1 MADGASG
8 HGESQ
13 EQGQGQGQAPILR
26 RGLWNY
32 AMERWAP
39 KNQAGRLAFEMA
51 ILIGF
56 FLVLA
61 VIVQLASS

>member
-8 HGESQ
+8 QGGSQ
-13 EQGQGQGQAPILR
+13 RQGQGPAPILR

-39 KNQAGRLAFEMA
+39 KNQGGRLAFEMA

-61 VIVQLASS
+61 VIVRLASS